1 MGGIVS
7 CGKAATTT
15 LCTLWTFVIL
25 FHNPSIKPAAAGSIL
40 HSRTLCIMPILLYNG
55 LRI

>member
-7 CGKAATTT
+7 CGEAATTT
-15 LCTLWTFVIL
+15 LCTLW
-25 FHNPSIKPAAAGSIL
+25 NPFSQPFDKACSRQAVL
-40 HSRTLCIMPILLYNG
+40 HSRTLCIIPILLYNG